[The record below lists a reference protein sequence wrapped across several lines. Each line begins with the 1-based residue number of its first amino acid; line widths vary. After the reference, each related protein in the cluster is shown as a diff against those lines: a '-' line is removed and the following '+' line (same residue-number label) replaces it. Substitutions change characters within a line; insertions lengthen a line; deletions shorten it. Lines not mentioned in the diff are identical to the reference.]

1 MNVKLGWLGLWVAAV
16 FLVGCSRSSQTP
28 EAVRRGI
35 MEYLASRSDLD
46 LGAIQ
51 VDVTSVNF
59 RQNEADA
66 TVAFRPKGGAPGSGM
81 EMRYT
86 LELKGGRWAVKGK
99 GQSLPGIVP
108 HGAPAPEEGAQA
120 PQSRMPSDHPPLG
133 RAKPAGPAK

>member
-1 MNVKLGWLGLWVAAV
+1 MKRGWLGVLLVGV
-16 FLVGCSRSSQTP
+16 FLTGCSRTSQTP

-35 MEYLASRSDLD
+35 VEYLASRSDLD
-46 LGAIQ
+46 LEAIQ

-86 LELKGGRWAVKGK
+86 LELKEGQWAVKGK

-120 PQSRMPSDHPPLG
+120 PESRMPSDHPPLG